1 MNKLIE
7 ITDPKEM
14 KKFVKSNNFLLVD
27 DGLYEYII
35 HESDLV
41 DYIYNR
47 NEEVTIYKPDGAF
60 LLSTI
65 GFFLNK
71 ISYNERQKIID
82 RLIKLQ
88 LGEEE
93 SKIVYY
99 CESTIL
105 DYI

>member
-1 MNKLIE
+1 MERLIE

-14 KKFVKSNNFLLVD
+14 EKFVKSNKYLLVD
-27 DGLYEYII
+27 DGMDEFVIR
-35 HESDLV
+35 EKDLV

-47 NEEVTIYKPDGAF
+47 NEDINVYKPNGEF

-65 GFFLNK
+65 GFFLNR
-71 ISYNERQKIID
+71 ISYKDRQKIIE
-82 RLIKLQ
+82 RLVRLQ
-88 LGEEE
+88 LDEEE
-93 SKIVYY
+93 SNITYY